1 MVDLLY
7 VMYVFDAAFTAVIY
21 LALCS
26 ALFVP
31 PVVLR
36 VVYESAEPAPDKECN
51 GKPYS
56 EDQ

>member
-1 MVDLLY
+1 MVDLLC
-7 VMYVFDAAFTAVIY
+7 VVYVFDAAFTAAAFPVVY
-21 LALCS
+21 S
-26 ALFVP
+26 AAFVP

-36 VVYESAEPAPDKECN
+36 VVYESAEPAPHKECN